1 MSLGFRVGV
10 PGLNVRV
17 STRGVRASAGPRI
30 ARVSVGSGRTRVSSG
45 LGPFFASSSLGGSRS
60 RSSGGS
66 RGGVSP
72 SRLLAEQR
80 AAERA
85 RADAERAAAINQ
97 LHRTLNE
104 LTTVHRAHWPAATRP
119 SISRLEIVDGDAV
132 VKEARKLCLRGIGL
146 TQREQRRQATNR
158 ADALAEQYMHDENQR
173 LEAERADFQAQ
184 ADLWWRL
191 LIDNDEETVCEAL
204 NVAFS
209 DNPAGGAALGVDGRN
224 ASVLIRQIDL
234 ASMPT
239 HRPDVTPGGRP
250 TTKKLTL
257 KERHRLFLDS
267 LVSNV
272 AATLREG
279 FAVAPG
285 LNTVTIC
292 AVTRFERTQ
301 RLGPVILGRWSR
313 RDVESMAW
321 GQPDDALQLVLD
333 RNLELELVQAAS
345 GEAKPLSPVGVEG
358 LERLMSVLH
367 DSRGDEEAA
376 GGHEAGLD
384 PTRLRPRTFE
394 DWRNTRTAPSPQP
407 SPPSPSTSHPPP
419 LPPPAAGI
427 PVASGSVTPLVIKS
441 RDGRL
446 TVQATSSNEV
456 DVSVLLLDDQSR
468 TRGDSDFVF
477 YNAPRSPHGAVV
489 LAAASHEGRAQAV
502 AVDVGRLREEGVR
515 RCAVIVSSARPLED
529 GHVRVS
535 LQTGQ
540 DRDLE
545 LPLPREPGLLA
556 AVVAEVYLRP
566 STIDDWRVR
575 ALAQGWA
582 DGLAGVVRSYGVAV
596 DD

>member
-1 MSLGFRVGV
+1 
-10 PGLNVRV
+10 
-17 STRGVRASAGPRI
+17 
-30 ARVSVGSGRTRVSSG
+30 
-45 LGPFFASSSLGGSRS
+45 
-60 RSSGGS
+60 
-66 RGGVSP
+66 
-72 SRLLAEQR
+72 
-80 AAERA
+80 
-85 RADAERAAAINQ
+85 
-97 LHRTLNE
+97 
-104 LTTVHRAHWPAATRP
+104 
-119 SISRLEIVDGDAV
+119 
-132 VKEARKLCLRGIGL
+132 
-146 TQREQRRQATNR
+146 
-158 ADALAEQYMHDENQR
+158 
-173 LEAERADFQAQ
+173 
-184 ADLWWRL
+184 
-191 LIDNDEETVCEAL
+191 
-204 NVAFS
+204 
-209 DNPAGGAALGVDGRN
+209 
-224 ASVLIRQIDL
+224 
-234 ASMPT
+234 
-239 HRPDVTPGGRP
+239 
-250 TTKKLTL
+250 
-257 KERHRLFLDS
+257 
-267 LVSNV
+267 
-272 AATLREG
+272 
-279 FAVAPG
+279 
-285 LNTVTIC
+285 
-292 AVTRFERTQ
+292 
-301 RLGPVILGRWSR
+301 
-313 RDVESMAW
+313 MAW

-345 GEAKPLSPVGVEG
+345 GEAKPLNPVRVEG
-358 LERLMSVLH
+358 LERLMSVLQ
-367 DSRGDEEAA
+367 DRDDEEAA

-456 DVSVLLLDDQSR
+456 DGSVLLLDDQSR

-477 YNAPRSPHGAVV
+477 CNAPRSPHGAVV

-582 DGLAGVVRSYGVAV
+582 DGLAGVVRSYGWPWTTEGWVGSGPSPIRRLRATAAPGTAGFGIRACPNAGRLRLRRGPV
-596 DD
+596 ERLRSPSEATSLTPAQGTRRPADRQSGRSGRP